1 MALNTTNA
9 FSSGFERGFGL
20 YGAVQDRELK
30 KDALQY
36 NKEKDSADLAYT
48 KRKDSQNLGLK
59 RQEAEDLAKFR
70 RGSLKND
77 SDQNALT
84 GQAALVRARTAQLT
98 QQGTNTKNQTEL
110 LKQEQLADPNSA
122 ASLKMRSETEENQAQ
137 REKYRAEADRV
148 ANQTNRFSAA
158 SNVRE
163 IYDLASTSD
172 GMFDASTLERI
183 EGMYQ
188 ANKGAGVFNLGTV
201 SADIHQR
208 GTMAISTF
216 MTDLAQGAD
225 PEMSPEVLRAFTTA
239 LGIDSSAAI
248 GRTVDS
254 TFTNAPRWIQQ
265 GNYEV
270 VSQGLFSAGA
280 TPSKGAN
287 GEVQNTLNGEMYV
300 ELKNKDDSDDI
311 QYYFPPLTE
320 NRSSKNSKSLNLN
333 LDEVAQAAAGTSYY
347 IQQVGPAIK
356 PAVKQARI
364 MAKYGNDSGDNGV
377 EKFNQRVTAELESNR
392 KAIQNGAST
401 SSFFNDPTLTKEQ
414 ALSETQM
421 ATMKHNIEDRILF
434 GAEVQ
439 PKQVMVNKWL
449 DETKSALTQQ
459 KIPVG
464 RNKFFSLSS
473 IPDEDWSPQLIS
485 NLNGYFDET
494 QEGEVVINNQDGL
507 LRELQELKFLT
518 L

>member
-59 RQEAEDLAKFR
+59 RREAEDLAEFR
-70 RGSLKND
+70 AGSLKND
-77 SDQNALT
+77 SDQNRLT
-84 GQAALVRARTAQLT
+84 GQAALVRAQTAQLT
-98 QQGTNTKNQTEL
+98 QQGVSTKNQTEL
-110 LKQEQLADPNSA
+110 LKQQQLADPDSV
-122 ASLKMRSETEENQAQ
+122 ASLKLRSETEENKAQ
-137 REKYRAEADRV
+137 RQKYQAEADRI
-148 ANQTNRFSAA
+148 ASQTKTFQSAQNVSELYTLATA
-158 SNVRE
+158 SNGMF
-163 IYDLASTSD
+163 ATSD
-172 GMFDASTLERI
+172 LKNVEN
-183 EGMYQ
+183 MYQ
-188 ANKGAGVFNLGTV
+188 QNKGAGVFNLGTV
-201 SADIHQR
+201 SADVHQR

-216 MTDLAQGAD
+216 MTDLAQGTD

-239 LGIDSSAAI
+239 LGIDSSLAL

-254 TFTNAPRWIQQ
+254 TFTNAPKWIQQ
-265 GNYEV
+265 ANYEV

-280 TPSKGAN
+280 TASTDAN
-287 GEVQNTLNGEMYV
+287 GEVQNTLNGELYV
-300 ELKNKDDSDDI
+300 ELKNKDDPDDI

-320 NRSSKNSKSLNLN
+320 NRSSINSKSLNLN

-356 PAVKQARI
+356 PVVKQARI
-364 MAKYGNDSGDNGV
+364 MAKFGSDSGDNGV
-377 EKFNQRVTAELESNR
+377 EKFSQRVTAELESNR

-401 SSFFNDPTLTKEQ
+401 TNFFADPTLTKEQ
-414 ALSETQM
+414 ALSEEQM
-421 ATMKHNIEDRILF
+421 AKMKSNIEERILF
-434 GAEVQ
+434 GAQVQ

-485 NLNGYFDET
+485 NLNGYFDESE
-494 QEGEVVINNQDGL
+494 EGEVVINNQDGL